1 MAAGSVILR
10 LSRIIK
16 RVENVA
22 ALFRLILRFSGAE
35 GLGKRTPKPVEAC
48 VEHFDKPAHVTGL
61 CGVQKQ
67 LGLFGIAVTPGF
79 VTLEQMKRHQCI
91 EEVTGGPFMEAKPLA
106 QFVQPERPAFKGAK
120 HPEFDSAQERLRG
133 PESRRELHDPIMG
146 NLLCHFPSPS
156 VAITRA
162 TNPADGISLT

>member
-1 MAAGSVILR
+1 MNSGQVASIAPREHVRPQVGTGSQGHKFEHQTSR
-10 LSRIIK
+10 DELSPR
-16 RVENVA
+16 R
-22 ALFRLILRFSGAE
+22 
-35 GLGKRTPKPVEAC
+35 
-48 VEHFDKPAHVTGL
+48 GL

-106 QFVQPERPAFKGAK
+106 QFVLPERPAFKGAK
-120 HPEFDSAQERLRG
+120 HPEFVSAQERLRG

-146 NLLCHFPSPS
+146 NLLCHFPSSS

-162 TNPADGISLT
+162 TNPADGIS